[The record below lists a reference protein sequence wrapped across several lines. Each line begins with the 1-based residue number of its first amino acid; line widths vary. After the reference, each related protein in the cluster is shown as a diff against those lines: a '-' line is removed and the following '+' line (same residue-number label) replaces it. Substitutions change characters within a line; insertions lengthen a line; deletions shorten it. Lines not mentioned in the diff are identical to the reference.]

1 MSSTV
6 SVFGAPVEPSYAAEL
21 SDSDVDDSD
30 SDVDDDSD
38 EEYIPPPSPI
48 LGSSTT
54 KHSLPNAP
62 ASASLAAKRP
72 RTSATSSSTLATQGV
87 PTLSPPTTVSV
98 YNTPSSSSE
107 SNESESEDGDDD
119 DKDEST
125 DESNDSQTSSKED
138 MILRYAKK
146 YGDKIK
152 ARMRNPQEQRS
163 GQQMVEDA
171 RLAIQYEIDTK
182 QPWKQGIGRA
192 SSYLH
197 MMKALLNV
205 PKKTNMNR
213 KRMLEVIVQTWELL
227 EEWSGED
234 K

>member
-1 MSSTV
+1 MMM
-6 SVFGAPVEPSYAAEL
+6 
-21 SDSDVDDSD
+21 
-30 SDVDDDSD
+30 
-38 EEYIPPPSPI
+38 
-48 LGSSTT
+48 
-54 KHSLPNAP
+54 
-62 ASASLAAKRP
+62 
-72 RTSATSSSTLATQGV
+72 
-87 PTLSPPTTVSV
+87 
-98 YNTPSSSSE
+98 
-107 SNESESEDGDDD
+107 
-119 DKDEST
+119 DEST
-125 DESNDSQTSSKED
+125 DENNDSQTSSKEE

-171 RLAIQYEIDTK
+171 RLAIQYEIDTE

-192 SSYLH
+192 SSYFH

>member
-1 MSSTV
+1 M
-6 SVFGAPVEPSYAAEL
+6 
-21 SDSDVDDSD
+21 
-30 SDVDDDSD
+30 
-38 EEYIPPPSPI
+38 
-48 LGSSTT
+48 
-54 KHSLPNAP
+54 
-62 ASASLAAKRP
+62 
-72 RTSATSSSTLATQGV
+72 
-87 PTLSPPTTVSV
+87 SV

-107 SNESESEDGDDD
+107 SNESASEDGDDD

-125 DESNDSQTSSKED
+125 DESNDSQTSSKEE

-192 SSYLH
+192 SSYLQ
-197 MMKALLNV
+197 MMKGLLNV
-205 PKKTNMNR
+205 PTKTNMNR
-213 KRMLEVIVQTWELL
+213 KRLLEVIVQTWELL
-227 EEWSGED
+227 
-234 K
+234 